1 MQVNLVYHVSFHA
14 GMADQ
19 PILQHLFRRFE
30 LEIVVRRA
38 ILSPEG
44 GWAELEVKGSL
55 EEANRALA
63 WLQTTGVGTTG
74 PLVEEEA
81 SGVSGRS
88 MVVGTGRGT

>member
-1 MQVNLVYHVSFHA
+1 MNVHLVYHVAFHA

-19 PILQHLFRRFE
+19 PILQNLCRRYE

-38 ILSPEG
+38 ILGPEG
-44 GWAELEVKGSL
+44 GWAEIEFRGTL

-74 PLVEEEA
+74 PLDDADAAV
-81 SGVSGRS
+81 VGRPLT
-88 MVVGTGRGT
+88 VGTGRGT